1 MGLIGISDLIN
12 STAITA
18 VKNLKK
24 MGMKV
29 YMLTGDNAKAA
40 RVIASQAGIDDFFAD
55 VLPDGKAKIVE
66 QLKAN
71 DLKVAMVGD
80 GINDSPA
87 LAKADIGIAVS
98 SGTDVAMETAGI
110 VLMKNDLTDLVK
122 AVELSKATIKNIK
135 ENLFWAF
142 FYNMI
147 GIPIAAGI
155 LYRPFGISLNPMI
168 AALAMAFSSVTVV
181 MNALRLKRIK
191 LRGDVVE

>member
-1 MGLIGISDLIN
+1 
-12 STAITA
+12 
-18 VKNLKK
+18 
-24 MGMKV
+24 
-29 YMLTGDNAKAA
+29 MLTGDNAKAA